1 MAGSARRKHVYSWF
15 LITLLVVSAAGVAY
29 PLYVIRPFRHQ
40 GPRELAA
47 ALAVIQIRSI
57 VEAICLILALA
68 GLAWYW
74 RLELGRKQR
83 ILATV
88 GTGFV
93 CAFAV
98 LSHVNLYEL
107 MFHPDTHPLFASL
120 QQVKI
125 DSDDKVL
132 AVKLGGSA
140 RAYPIRTIAYHHII
154 NDVVGNVPIVATY

>member
-1 MAGSARRKHVYSWF
+1 MEGSARSKSAHF
-15 LITLLVVSAAGVAY
+15 ALLIVLLVVSFAGFAY
-29 PLYVIRPFRHQ
+29 PMYVIRPFRYQ

-47 ALAVIQIRSI
+47 ALQVIQVRPF
-57 VEAICLILALA
+57 VELICVVLALA

-74 RLELGRKQR
+74 RLERGRKQR
-83 ILATV
+83 ILAAV

-98 LSHVNLYEL
+98 LTRVNVYEL
-107 MFHPDTHPLFASL
+107 MFHPDTHPLFASI

-125 DSDDKVL
+125 DPDDKVL
-132 AVKLGGSA
+132 AVKVGGSA

-154 NDVVGNVPIVATY
+154 NDVVGGVPIVTTY

>member
-1 MAGSARRKHVYSWF
+1 MAGSARQKLAYSWF
-15 LITLLVVSAAGVAY
+15 LIALLVVSAACLAY
-29 PLYVIRPFRHQ
+29 PLYVIRPFRRQ

-47 ALAVIQIRSI
+47 ALAVIQVRSV
-57 VEAICLILALA
+57 VEAVCAILALA

-74 RLELGRKQR
+74 RLERRRKQR

-88 GTGFV
+88 GTVFV

-98 LSHVNLYEL
+98 LSHVNVYEL
-107 MFHPDTHPLFASL
+107 MFHPDTHPLFASV

-125 DSDDKVL
+125 DPDDKLL
-132 AVKLGGSA
+132 AVKLGGTA

-154 NDVVGNVPIVATY
+154 NDVVGGVPIVTTY

>member
-1 MAGSARRKHVYSWF
+1 MAGSARRKLAYSWF
-15 LITLLVVSAAGVAY
+15 LITLLVASAAGVAY
-29 PLYVIRPFRHQ
+29 PLYVIQPFRRQ

-47 ALAVIQIRSI
+47 ALAVIQIRPI
-57 VEAICLILALA
+57 VEGICAILALA

-74 RLELGRKQR
+74 RLERGRKQR

-98 LSHVNLYEL
+98 LSHVNVYEF
-107 MFHPDTHPLFASL
+107 MFHPDRHPLFASI

-125 DSDDKVL
+125 DPDDKVL
-132 AVKLGGSA
+132 AVKLGTSA

-154 NDVVGNVPIVATY
+154 NDVVDGVPIIATY